1 MIPMR
6 DGVELSTD
14 VYFPEAAGERLPIV
28 LLRTPYNKNA
38 YRGRPL
44 SAPYIF
50 AGQGFAVAVQ
60 DKRGKYESAGEY
72 TIYLTDATDGY
83 DTVEWLTKRP
93 WSNGRV
99 GTYGCSYLGANQLL
113 QSKLLHPGL
122 AAMIP
127 QASGDAIGSVG
138 GRYRWLD
145 IYNGGAIEVSML
157 FGWFRRSGS
166 KVYYGPPPQLDRSEW
181 FVSGYSE
188 AFDPAPTIPEIN
200 YREIWQ
206 TLPII
211 DMVRVSETTPS
222 DWEDHLSHGLTD
234 PWWGRFGYFTDDD
247 RFDVPA
253 LFINSWYDYGAADM
267 LHQFN
272 LLRRNSL
279 SERSRDNQFIVISPT
294 THCASESAGKK
305 TIVGERDLG
314 DARKEFWRIYVDW
327 FDHWLRGTDNGIT
340 EMPHVQYYLMGK
352 NEWRNAQEWPLPET
366 RFTDYYLHS
375 DGQANSRFGTGRLSA
390 EPPEH
395 ESLDNYVYDPATPVP
410 SLGGPVCCTGTPD
423 AAAGAFDQREVEMRH
438 DVLVYSTPP
447 LEEGVEVTGPIE
459 AVLYVS
465 SSAKDTDFTAKLVDV
480 YPDGT
485 AYNVQE
491 GILRARYR
499 EGLDRKVWMQPGEVY
514 ELRLDVHA
522 TSNYFGPGHR
532 IRLQVSSSNFPRF
545 DRNLNTGGN
554 NYDETEWQI
563 AQNTVHH
570 SERYPSRIVLPVIP

>member
-1 MIPMR
+1 MTTSSSSSPR
-6 DGVELSTD
+6 
-14 VYFPEAAGERLPIV
+14 RLIAP
-28 LLRTPYNKNA
+28 P
-38 YRGRPL
+38 RG
-44 SAPYIF
+44 
-50 AGQGFAVAVQ
+50 
-60 DKRGKYESAGEY
+60 
-72 TIYLTDATDGY
+72 
-83 DTVEWLTKRP
+83 
-93 WSNGRV
+93 
-99 GTYGCSYLGANQLL
+99 
-113 QSKLLHPGL
+113 
-122 AAMIP
+122 
-127 QASGDAIGSVG
+127 
-138 GRYRWLD
+138 
-145 IYNGGAIEVSML
+145 
-157 FGWFRRSGS
+157 
-166 KVYYGPPPQLDRSEW
+166 
-181 FVSGYSE
+181 
-188 AFDPAPTIPEIN
+188 
-200 YREIWQ
+200 
-206 TLPII
+206 
-211 DMVRVSETTPS
+211 
-222 DWEDHLSHGLTD
+222 
-234 PWWGRFGYFTDDD
+234 
-247 RFDVPA
+247 
-253 LFINSWYDYGAADM
+253 
-267 LHQFN
+267 
-272 LLRRNSL
+272 
-279 SERSRDNQFIVISPT
+279 
-294 THCASESAGKK
+294 AGKK